1 MIRETGALALLAL
14 LPAVLAA
21 QVAGSGPEEDAR
33 VVLITG
39 STSGLG
45 REVALTLAAS
55 GDHVIVHGRSLDRG
69 RALVAQ
75 IVEAGGSA
83 RFYAADFASLDA
95 VRDLAARIRADYRQ
109 LDVLI
114 NNAGIWL
121 DGDRQLS
128 KEGHEL
134 HFQVN
139 YLAGFVLTELLLP
152 LLRESEPSRIVNV
165 SSIAQAPIDFDDI
178 MLETGYS
185 DGRAYAQ
192 SKLAQIMYTFEL
204 AERLKGSK
212 VSVNALHP
220 ATMMDTPMVLSR
232 GARPRASVEEGEEAV
247 LHLVNGEGLGSGLY
261 FDGLEARETH
271 EQAHDESA
279 VRRLIT
285 LSREWAER

>member
-21 QVAGSGPEEDAR
+21 QVAGSGPEDDAR

-45 REVALTLAAS
+45 REVALTLASS

-69 RALVAQ
+69 RALVEQ

-83 RFYAADFASLDA
+83 RFYAADFAGLDA
-95 VRDLAARIRADYRQ
+95 VRDLAARIRADYPR

-128 KEGHEL
+128 REGHEL

-165 SSIAQAPIDFDDI
+165 SSIAQAPIDFDDV

-204 AERLKGSK
+204 AERLKDSN

-247 LHLVNGEGLGSGLY
+247 LHLVNGAGLGSGHY
-261 FDGLEARETH
+261 FDGLEAREAH
-271 EQAHDESA
+271 EQAYDESA